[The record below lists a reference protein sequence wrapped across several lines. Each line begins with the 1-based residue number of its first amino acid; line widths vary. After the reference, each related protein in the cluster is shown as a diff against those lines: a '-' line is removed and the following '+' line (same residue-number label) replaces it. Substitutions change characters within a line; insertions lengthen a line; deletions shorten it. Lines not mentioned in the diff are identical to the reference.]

1 MICFLVQRLI
11 HAYLGDALPPKDAD
25 RLRHHC
31 QECTACGT
39 ALREAQAAARL
50 VSLLPRWSLP
60 EGEGEALLGRVR
72 ARGQARLGEQILG
85 TGVPL
90 ALPRKQLAARA
101 GEQWDALKHGAALA
115 GFRFFSRRA
124 ALPACAAVPV
134 AAVLLVLLH
143 RGTPTPQTA
152 TQLGQVVE
160 APPVAGGELAPP
172 PTSDHRGPIR
182 PPAHRDAARPM
193 AAPNIASAPVPSRA
207 PDRPPAA
214 GSTVAPRP
222 RTARPAQRPAQRA
235 ACGEQ
240 PASTPPVT
248 VIQMPAAKRGQRLA
262 VAPPRTAADS
272 GAPPDAVGRA
282 AAAPQPE
289 GEAPTADILLKT
301 TPSAPRAT
309 PPTGGAP
316 PGVAEGAL
324 RAAPNEETMAAQP
337 PNALQ
342 ETMGARGTTP
352 PPTPRAGSPT
362 ISRATA
368 PPSPILD
375 RDPAGPTAK
384 REAFGPAGPAAAMTR
399 AAPPEAAPDS
409 QGIPNSAAP
418 APPIGAKQAPP
429 PSAGTPTG
437 PTPEAAASALTQPPA
452 AGAAASSARS
462 AEPAGRF
469 AGRPLEELTRLLAGK
484 TEDARDAARELGRV
498 KEKRAVQALAKALRT
513 HADPSVREA
522 TAEALAAIATPEAIR
537 ALRAA
542 AASDTPAKEPAR
554 RALERMVR
562 SRSSQGGTPS
572 P

>member
-85 TGVPL
+85 TGCRWPCR
-90 ALPRKQLAARA
+90 AAARRARWRAMGCPEARRGA
-101 GEQWDALKHGAALA
+101 GRFPLLQPARGASCLRGGA
-115 GFRFFSRRA
+115 GRRRA
-124 ALPACAAVPV
+124 PGPAAPGCPHPADS
-134 AAVLLVLLH
+134 
-143 RGTPTPQTA
+143 

-248 VIQMPAAKRGQRLA
+248 VIQMPAAKRGQRLPY
-262 VAPPRTAADS
+262 PPRTAADS
-272 GAPPDAVGRA
+272 GAPRMLVGRA
-282 AAAPQPE
+282 ARRSRRGSAHGRHPLEDNAVRAE
-289 GEAPTADILLKT
+289 GH
-301 TPSAPRAT
+301 SAN
-309 PPTGGAP
+309 GGAP

-337 PNALQ
+337 LNALQ
-342 ETMGARGTTP
+342 ETMGARHHASQRRG
-352 PPTPRAGSPT
+352 RA
-362 ISRATA
+362 A
-368 PPSPILD
+368 PPSAAP
-375 RDPAGPTAK
+375 RRHRHRSSTDPAGPTAK
-384 REAFGPAGPAAAMTR
+384 RRHSGR
-399 AAPPEAAPDS
+399 RAPP
-409 QGIPNSAAP
+409 
-418 APPIGAKQAPP
+418 
-429 PSAGTPTG
+429 
-437 PTPEAAASALTQPPA
+437 
-452 AGAAASSARS
+452 
-462 AEPAGRF
+462 
-469 AGRPLEELTRLLAGK
+469 
-484 TEDARDAARELGRV
+484 
-498 KEKRAVQALAKALRT
+498 
-513 HADPSVREA
+513 
-522 TAEALAAIATPEAIR
+522 
-537 ALRAA
+537 
-542 AASDTPAKEPAR
+542 R
-554 RALERMVR
+554 R
-562 SRSSQGGTPS
+562 
-572 P
+572 